1 MACLLSV
8 CERKEGRK
16 EGRKETEFLI
26 SSSTLKEVIQ
36 NERKLFQM
44 EEKYFRKK

>member
-16 EGRKETEFLI
+16 EGNRIFDQQFYTK
-26 SSSTLKEVIQ
+26 SIQ